1 MLILLKHI
9 VKENIYLKCFV
20 KGVTFMRS
28 IAKVKKWLTVGCASL
43 CIAGIAGGIAQ
54 AASVGVNLH
63 IDEKQASTACLGNT
77 TGKYQWTCIMG
88 IPTIKK
94 EAEFVLY
101 QGKDSKDC
109 THRRA
114 KKYMA
119 PGDAQ
124 YQTTLSVDKDKYT
137 VAKVT
142 IYANNKTDPQ
152 EGAIAG
158 TVLKNY

>member
-1 MLILLKHI
+1 MK
-9 VKENIYLKCFV
+9 
-20 KGVTFMRS
+20 S
-28 IAKVKKWLTVGCASL
+28 ISKIKRRLVAGLFSFSVL
-43 CIAGIAGGIAQ
+43 GIAGGIVQ

-63 IDEKQASTACLGNT
+63 IDEKQVSTACLGNT

-124 YQTTLSVDKDKYT
+124 YQTTLSVDKDKFT